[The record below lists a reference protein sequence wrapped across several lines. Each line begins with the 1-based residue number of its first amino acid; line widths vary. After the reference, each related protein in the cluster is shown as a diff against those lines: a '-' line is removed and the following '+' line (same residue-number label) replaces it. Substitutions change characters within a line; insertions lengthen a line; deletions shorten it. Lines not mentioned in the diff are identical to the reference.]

1 MAILNLRRA
10 DTGAGPVAYAL
21 ERGAAPGTYYNFAGP
36 AVGTFTAG
44 PLGADQLRALAADPD
59 PAFAGRLAD
68 DFDCDPAVFVPG
80 TYLVSID
87 AAAAPFAYLGDLAVE
102 LAGSGP
108 GGAATPGDVASAVWL
123 RDVDGVRAD
132 QAVRLIAAFAA
143 GDLGRD
149 QDGTLRFRAL
159 DGSADR
165 IVATRSANARTN
177 VRNPGP

>member
-44 PLGADQLRALAADPD
+44 PLGA
-59 PAFAGRLAD
+59 
-68 DFDCDPAVFVPG
+68 
-80 TYLVSID
+80 
-87 AAAAPFAYLGDLAVE
+87 AAPFAYLGDLAVE
-102 LAGSGP
+102 LGGSGP